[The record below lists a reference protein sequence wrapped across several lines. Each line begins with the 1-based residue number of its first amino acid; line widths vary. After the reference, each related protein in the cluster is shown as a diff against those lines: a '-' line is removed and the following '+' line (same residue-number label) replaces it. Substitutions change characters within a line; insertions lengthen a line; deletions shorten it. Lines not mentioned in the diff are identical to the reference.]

1 VSLGK
6 ELLLEKIFSKVDQ
19 IPTFPKVAQRALELL
34 RNENVDYRKLE
45 EVIKTDPG
53 IAANFL
59 KIVNSALYALPRKV
73 ESISQAFLYLGVDQI
88 KFILLSAV
96 VGKYFDK
103 DMIGYGVSAR
113 TIWLHS
119 IACGIAGEL
128 LARKIGTSE
137 SFMERVYLACLLHD
151 IGKIVLDLYTKIEV
165 EQFKNT
171 IKENPEWTFM
181 QVEWLVLGVDHGL
194 VGAELLK
201 RWEFPED
208 VVFSVRAHHD
218 DSLMVQR
225 KLSAIVALANAIA
238 NLIGFY
244 SGIDSF
250 YYSLHD
256 DLLKVLGIKPDELE
270 KVGEMT
276 LERSLLIER
285 ELI

>member
-1 VSLGK
+1 MSLGK

-34 RNENVDYRKLE
+34 RDENVDYRKLE

-73 ESISQAFLYLGVDQI
+73 ESIAQAFLFLGVDQI

-96 VGKYFDK
+96 IGKYFDK
-103 DMIGYGVSAR
+103 EMIGYGVSAK

-128 LARKIGTSE
+128 LAKRIGASE

-165 EQFKNT
+165 EHFKNI
-171 IKENPEWTFM
+171 IKENPEWSFM

-256 DLLKVLGIKPDELE
+256 DLLKFLGIKPDELE
-270 KVGEMT
+270 KLCEIT
-276 LERSLLIER
+276 LEKSLLIER
-285 ELI
+285 ELL

>member
-1 VSLGK
+1 MSLGK

-34 RNENVDYRKLE
+34 RDDNVDYRKLE

-73 ESISQAFLYLGVDQI
+73 ESIAQAFFYLGVDQI

-96 VGKYFDK
+96 SGKYFDK
-103 DMIGYGVSAR
+103 EMIGYGVSAR

-119 IACGIAGEL
+119 ISCGIAGEL
-128 LARKIGTSE
+128 LARKTGASE

-165 EQFKNT
+165 EHFKNA

-181 QVEWLVLGVDHGL
+181 QVEWLILGVDHGL

-208 VVFSVRAHHD
+208 VVFSVRTHHD

-256 DLLKVLGIKPDELE
+256 DLLKLLGIKPDELE
-270 KVGEMT
+270 KLCEIT
-276 LERSLLIER
+276 LEKSLLIER